1 MSDQSRGARG
11 LLRPAPHPVPLA
23 RLLPGQSGVP
33 ADAGAPDLDQVQVSG
48 VTLDSR
54 IVAPGDLYVAL
65 PGARVHGAD
74 FAAGAVAAGA
84 VAVLTDPT
92 GAERATVP
100 PGVPVLVVD
109 DPRQAMAALAAEV
122 YGRPA
127 EALRGF
133 AVTGTNGKTTTTHF
147 LAAAL
152 HRLGLSVGTIGT
164 IGFRL
169 DDQPLVGP
177 RTTVTTPESVD
188 LQGLLGLMVERGA
201 DAVAMEVSSH
211 ALALHRAD
219 GVRFDVAGFT
229 NLGRDHLEFHHTMA
243 NYFEAKA
250 QLFTPEHCARAAIV
264 VDDEWG
270 VRLARRL
277 AERGDV
283 PFRTVS
289 WDNHPVPGGRP
300 PVDYRVTNVD
310 GSWIEVRTPTAEWR
324 FECALPG
331 DFNVRNAVLALAMID
346 LANLDSSD
354 ARLDAATAAEAF
366 AELAVPG
373 RMQPVRLGA
382 GAPRAFVDFAH
393 TPQAVDAVL
402 SAFATERRAGA
413 RVIAVLGAGG
423 DRDPSKRRPMGAI
436 AAATADVLV
445 VTDDNPRTEDPA
457 AIRAEVIAG
466 AGETAVEP
474 GTTGERAEV
483 VDGGDRRQ
491 AITAA
496 LRLAGPDDI
505 VAVLGKG
512 HEQGQESNGTTVP
525 FDDATVLAEAW
536 AGLAAG
542 ATGQQEQMT
551 SGEERR

>member
-33 ADAGAPDLDQVQVSG
+33 TAASAPELAGVQVSG

-65 PGARVHGAD
+65 AGARAHGAD
-74 FAAGAVAAGA
+74 FAAAAVAAGA
-84 VAVLTDPT
+84 VAVLTDPA
-92 GAERATVP
+92 GAERAEVP
-100 PGVPVLVVD
+100 GGVPVVVVD
-109 DPRQAMAALAAEV
+109 DPRLSMAAIAAEV

-133 AVTGTNGKTTTTHF
+133 AVTGTNGKTTTTHL

-188 LQGLLGLMVERGA
+188 LQGLLGLLVERGA

-211 ALALHRAD
+211 ALVLHRAD

-250 QLFTPEHCARAAIV
+250 RLFTPEHCRRAAIV

-283 PFRTVS
+283 EFRTVS
-289 WDNHPVPGGRP
+289 WDTAEVPGRP
-300 PVDYRVTNVD
+300 PADYRVTAVE
-310 GSWIEVRTPTAEWR
+310 GSRISVRTPEAEWH
-324 FECALPG
+324 FDCALPG

-346 LANLDSSD
+346 LSG
-354 ARLDAATAAEAF
+354 LDAGTAAGAF
-366 AELAVPG
+366 ADLAVPG

-382 GAPRAFVDFAH
+382 DAPRAYVDFAH
-393 TPQAVDAVL
+393 TPQAVAAVL
-402 SAFATERRAGA
+402 SAFAADRRAGA
-413 RVIAVLGAGG
+413 RLITVLGAGG
-423 DRDPSKRRPMGAI
+423 DRDPSKRRPMGET
-436 AAATADVLV
+436 AAAGSDALV

-457 AIRAEVIAG
+457 AIRAELITG
-466 AGETAVEP
+466 AGQAP
-474 GTTGERAEV
+474 AGQRAEI
-483 VDGGDRRQ
+483 VDGGERRA
-491 AITAA
+491 AIATA
-496 LRLAGPDDI
+496 LRLAGPGDI

-512 HEQGQESNGTTVP
+512 HEQGQEIDGRILP
-525 FDDATVLAEAW
+525 FDDATVLAESW
-536 AGLAAG
+536 AALAGGTAG
-542 ATGQQEQMT
+542 YEEVTAT